1 MGATGGWSPSA
12 EGVGVGGGGGG
23 GGRRVENQNRLQCLV
38 LFIDQLILYSVITK
52 DT

>member
-1 MGATGGWSPSA
+1 MGVSAGWSPGA
-12 EGVGVGGGGGG
+12 EGVGGGGGG
-23 GGRRVENQNRLQCLV
+23 RTVENQKRLQCLV

>member
-1 MGATGGWSPSA
+1 MGASGGWSPSA
-12 EGVGVGGGGGG
+12 EGGK
-23 GGRRVENQNRLQCLV
+23 RVENQKRLQCLV